1 MQISNSLA
9 GIYSPPV
16 TSQNPVQTPAAA
28 PTSSNSPLGTA
39 GDAAEQA
46 FLDYMKETPAQKLE
60 DQWLAAHHL
69 TRKQLDAMSPQ
80 QREAILKEMEAD
92 IEQQLKQQ
100 TTKKTGTKTDLL
112 V

>member
-9 GIYSPPV
+9 GIYSAPV

-28 PTSSNSPLGTA
+28 PTNSNSPTGIA
-39 GDAAEQA
+39 GDTVEQA

-100 TTKKTGTKTDLL
+100 TAKKTGTKTDLL

>member
-9 GIYSPPV
+9 GVYYPA
-16 TSQNPVQTPAAA
+16 QTQAAA
-28 PTSSNSPLGTA
+28 PMSASGPAGKA
-39 GDAAEQA
+39 GDSAEQA

-69 TRKQLDAMSPQ
+69 TRKQLDAMPPK
-80 QREAILKEMEAD
+80 QREAILKEMQAD
-92 IEQQLKQQ
+92 IERQLKQQ
-100 TTKKTGTKTDLL
+100 TEKKTGTKTDLL

>member
-1 MQISNSLA
+1 MSNGVA
-9 GIYSPPV
+9 GVYYPSPTP
-16 TSQNPVQTPAAA
+16 QAPRQTQTAG
-28 PTSSNSPLGTA
+28 PTRSNNPLGASDGTV
-39 GDAAEQA
+39 EQA

-92 IEQQLKQQ
+92 IEQQLKKQ
-100 TTKKTGTKTDLL
+100 TAKKTGNTADLL
-112 V
+112 A